1 MPHSISL
8 LILVAAMGN
17 FQKYGLDGPT
27 KFEDLGEKY
36 LRLYGFLNAT
46 YIQQAAVLSLYKFL
60 NVPNPK
66 EAKKRIEVLKIREVW
81 PAAGFVDTI
90 LS

>member
-1 MPHSISL
+1 
-8 LILVAAMGN
+8 MGN